1 LKTATELNPK
11 SAEFYMEMSRVLR
24 DLGKANEQ
32 KAALATAVRLDPNFV
47 EARYALANLARQ
59 TGDTAASREQFAKV
73 QQLRQDEVNRDL
85 AQGEIRAGVL
95 LAGKRDFDAAIERF
109 RKAIAIDPKLGE
121 AHFDLA
127 GALLEK
133 GDARAA
139 IPCFRQAIALAPAWA
154 EAHYQL
160 GRALLQTGERDEA
173 MGEFRTA
180 LKNDPE
186 HAGAR
191 LALQ

>member
-1 LKTATELNPK
+1 VNKPGEQKTALEN
-11 SAEFYMEMSRVLR
+11 
-24 DLGKANEQ
+24 
-32 KAALATAVRLDPNFV
+32 AVRLDPNSV

-59 TGDTAASREQFAKV
+59 SGDTAASRAQFAKV

-85 AQGEIRAGVL
+85 AQGEIRAGVV
-95 LAGKRDFDAAIERF
+95 LASKRDFDAAIQRF
-109 RKAIAIDPKLGE
+109 RKAIAIDPRLGE

-139 IPCFRQAIALAPAWA
+139 IPSFRKAIALAPTWA

-160 GRALLQTGERDEA
+160 GRALLLSGERDEA
-173 MGEFRTA
+173 MSEFRIA
-180 LKNDPE
+180 LRNDPK

-191 LALQ
+191 QALK

>member
-1 LKTATELNPK
+1 MNPK
-11 SAEFYMEMSRVLR
+11 AAEFYFELSHVLR
-24 DLGKANEQ
+24 DLGKHDEQ
-32 KAALATAVRLDPNFV
+32 KAALESAVRLDPNSV
-47 EARYALANLARQ
+47 EARYALANIARQ

-73 QQLRQDEVNRDL
+73 QQLRQADVNRDL
-85 AQGEIRAGVL
+85 AQGEIRAGVA
-95 LAGKRDFDAAIERF
+95 LADKRDFDAAIEHF
-109 RKAIAIDPKLGE
+109 RKAIGIDPKLGE

-133 GDARAA
+133 GDAGAA
-139 IPCFRQAIALAPAWA
+139 IPSFRQAIALAPAWA

-160 GRALLQTGERDEA
+160 GRALLQSGERNQA
-173 MGEFRTA
+173 MSEFRTA

-191 LALQ
+191 QALR

>member
-11 SAEFYMEMSRVLR
+11 AAEFYLELSRVLH
-24 DLGKANEQ
+24 DLGRNDEQ
-32 KAALATAVRLDPNFV
+32 KAALETAVRLDPNSV

-73 QQLRQDEVNRDL
+73 QQLRQADVNRDL
-85 AQGEIRAGVL
+85 AQGEIRAGVV
-95 LAGKRDFDAAIERF
+95 LAGKRDFDAAIEHF
-109 RKAIAIDPKLGE
+109 RKAIGIDPTLGE

-133 GDARAA
+133 GDASAA
-139 IPCFRQAIALAPAWA
+139 IPSFRQAIALTPAWA

-160 GRALLQTGERDEA
+160 GRALLQAGARDEA
-173 MGEFRTA
+173 MGEFRAA

-191 LALQ
+191 QALR